1 MEQIEVYIGSQ
12 PTTLIIPIG
21 TATEHKIGIRV
32 KSIEHQNTVFVDR
45 YKTIFGAVDI
55 EVGMPIAPEKV
66 LVEVFNMSG
75 GIVPMRGGFRMGD
88 ILQKPLQSLPNC
100 INYSNEKIKSAIPF
114 FEQFSAMAGYSDAG
128 GKVYYDKT
136 FEFVIKYLDSIPE
149 APETPARI
157 HAEKG
162 FIEVSAEYFRSYT
175 IPMRM
180 AVLLHEFSHYWLN
193 RDIDSETE
201 ADLNGLALYL
211 SLGYPKISAFN
222 SFTRVFMNAPTKAN
236 KDRMEIIKTFI
247 SNFDEGNPPSFG
259 EPLAA
264 LSAQCQKRLE

>member
-1 MEQIEVYIGSQ
+1 MEVEVYIGSQ
-12 PTTLIIPIG
+12 PTTLIIPIE
-21 TATEHKIGIRV
+21 TAQEHKIGIRV
-32 KSIEHQNTVFVDR
+32 RSTEHDNTLFVDR
-45 YKTIFGAVDI
+45 YKTISGSVDI

-66 LVEVFNMSG
+66 IVEVYNRGEGM
-75 GIVPMRGGFRMGD
+75 IPMQGGFRLGE
-88 ILQKPLQSLPNC
+88 ILQKPLQSIPNC
-100 INYSNEKIKSAIPF
+100 INFSNEKIKSAIPF
-114 FEQFSAMAGYSDAG
+114 LEQFSAIAGYSEAG

-157 HAEKG
+157 HAEQG

-193 RDIDSETE
+193 RDIDSEVE

-211 SLGYPKISAFN
+211 SLGYPRISAFN
-222 SFTRVFMNAPTKAN
+222 SFTRVFMNAPTSAN
-236 KDRMEIIKTFI
+236 KERMEIIKTFI
-247 SNFDEGNPPSFG
+247 SNFDEGNLPSFG

-264 LSAQCQKRLE
+264 LSPQCQKLLK

>member
-1 MEQIEVYIGSQ
+1 MEVEVYIGSQ
-12 PTTLIIPIG
+12 PTTLVIPIQ
-21 TATEHKIGIRV
+21 TAQEHRIGIKVKSTEHP
-32 KSIEHQNTVFVDR
+32 NTLFVDR
-45 YKTIFGAVDI
+45 YKTIFGSIEI

-66 LVEVFNMSG
+66 IVEVFNQG
-75 GIVPMRGGFRMGD
+75 EGLVPMRGGFKVGQ
-88 ILQKPLQSLPNC
+88 ILQKPLQALPQC
-100 INYSNEKIKSAIPF
+100 INYNNQKIASAIPF
-114 FEQFSAMAGYSDAG
+114 FSQFSAIAGYSDAG
-128 GKVYYDKT
+128 GKVYYDQS
-136 FEFVIKYLDSIPE
+136 FEYVIKYLDSIPE

-180 AVLLHEFSHYWLN
+180 AVLLHEFAHYWLN
-193 RDIDSETE
+193 RDIDSEIE

-211 SLGYPKISAFN
+211 SLGYPRISAFN

-236 KDRMEIIKTFI
+236 KERMEIIKTFI

-264 LSAQCQKRLE
+264 LSPQCQKRLQ